1 MGRSPFGASVLGE
14 LEEARKLA
22 LKLGQASAAVQCSM
36 GKAKICGLIV
46 DRREVGEAGAFDAM
60 TDEELMAEA
69 VKRARE
75 LGIAGPHLVEDDS
88 KSRHDDAKS

>member
-1 MGRSPFGASVLGE
+1 MHYTRDTLLAYLGEARELALDKGNPTAVVSATIGMARVLG
-14 LEEARKLA
+14 L
-22 LKLGQASAAVQCSM
+22 
-36 GKAKICGLIV
+36 LI

-88 KSRHDDAKS
+88 KSRHDNAKY